1 MKQVGKMVVMTT
13 KEFTEDTKKK
23 EKMIDLLTKYQ
34 RLINELRAENQKL
47 KNENSN
53 LILSNRV
60 REIDTFES
68 FIKDLEV

>member
-34 RLINELRAENQKL
+34 RLINELQAENQKL

-68 FIKDLEV
+68 FIKGLEV